1 MKDVRKKRRI
11 IPKKFRLEL
20 EKSFIHLW
28 YRLYTTGQIPELK
41 LCGRYDRIEKN
52 CMLQISCLKGCRKI
66 EKGAQ
71 DERYGRA

>member
-1 MKDVRKKRRI
+1 MTEEKILEVHTNI
-11 IPKKFRLEL
+11 VFVWVFYLIPVK
-20 EKSFIHLW
+20 
-28 YRLYTTGQIPELK
+28 IPELK

-66 EKGAQ
+66 EKGAL